1 MSRDRRAD
9 ANDCKAKGNE
19 FLQKGDYDTAIQWY
33 SEAIK
38 LYPHD
43 HVYYSNRSAA
53 YLSKGF
59 AESALKDA
67 ETCIGMKADWPKGYG
82 RKGAALTK

>member
-1 MSRDRRAD
+1 MSSCKRATTILPFNGTRR
-9 ANDCKAKGNE
+9 
-19 FLQKGDYDTAIQWY
+19 Q
-33 SEAIK
+33 IK

-53 YLSKGF
+53 YPIKGF

-67 ETCIGMKADWPKGYG
+67 ETCIGMKADWPKGT
-82 RKGAALTK
+82 AAKEPRFTK